1 MGRDAMKAGENP
13 CFRCR
18 KEAAKYNDKLSSREG
33 AAEALGVSASS
44 LADYELGITK
54 VIPVDKVVLMAD
66 LYNAPEL
73 KAWYCTSECPI
84 GKSFPMPS
92 SELSS
97 VERTTLN
104 LLRQLRQEDVEEV
117 KEKLI
122 DIKVLDSKYSLDR
135 IRGKVEDVYFRNIE
149 ILNGPFPV
157 SIIRGFEMAN
167 EMSRPQ
173 NIYFENIKILGQE
186 IQSPNQLRMVVE
198 LAHNLHFDGKTYCVK
213 TGER

>member
-104 LLRQLRQEDVEEV
+104 LLRQLRQEDVCSTSLGRCDYERNREHQARTVASGGEV
-117 KEKLI
+117 G
-122 DIKVLDSKYSLDR
+122 
-135 IRGKVEDVYFRNIE
+135 RGS
-149 ILNGPFPV
+149 G
-157 SIIRGFEMAN
+157 
-167 EMSRPQ
+167 
-173 NIYFENIKILGQE
+173 
-186 IQSPNQLRMVVE
+186 
-198 LAHNLHFDGKTYCVK
+198 
-213 TGER
+213 

>member
-1 MGRDAMKAGENP
+1 M
-13 CFRCR
+13 
-18 KEAAKYNDKLSSREG
+18 
-33 AAEALGVSASS
+33 
-44 LADYELGITK
+44 
-54 VIPVDKVVLMAD
+54 
-66 LYNAPEL
+66 
-73 KAWYCTSECPI
+73 
-84 GKSFPMPS
+84 
-92 SELSS
+92 
-97 VERTTLN
+97 
-104 LLRQLRQEDVEEV
+104 
-117 KEKLI
+117 
-122 DIKVLDSKYSLDR
+122 DR

>member
-73 KAWYCTSECPI
+73 
-84 GKSFPMPS
+84 
-92 SELSS
+92 
-97 VERTTLN
+97 
-104 LLRQLRQEDVEEV
+104 
-117 KEKLI
+117 
-122 DIKVLDSKYSLDR
+122 
-135 IRGKVEDVYFRNIE
+135 
-149 ILNGPFPV
+149 
-157 SIIRGFEMAN
+157 
-167 EMSRPQ
+167 
-173 NIYFENIKILGQE
+173 
-186 IQSPNQLRMVVE
+186 
-198 LAHNLHFDGKTYCVK
+198 
-213 TGER
+213 